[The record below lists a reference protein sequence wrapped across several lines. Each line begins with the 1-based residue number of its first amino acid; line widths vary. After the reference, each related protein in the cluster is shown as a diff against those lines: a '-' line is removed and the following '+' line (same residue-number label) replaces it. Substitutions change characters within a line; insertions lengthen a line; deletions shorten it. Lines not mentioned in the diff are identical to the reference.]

1 MSHNENDPIEDTEE
15 AKESSSPEDG
25 QKPDLDETEVTE
37 KEVKDEAEDE
47 KEGETSLEDAS
58 PDDLM
63 DILKEIFK
71 YYLAILVIQWPYSD
85 LQYLNAR

>member
-1 MSHNENDPIEDTEE
+1 MKEDAE
-15 AKESSSPEDG
+15 A
-25 QKPDLDETEVTE
+25 
-37 KEVKDEAEDE
+37 E

>member
-1 MSHNENDPIEDTEE
+1 MSNNENDPIEDTEE

-71 YYLAILVIQWPYSD
+71 YYLAILVIQ
-85 LQYLNAR
+85 